1 MNTSSYFTQ
10 FSPGGFP
17 SPADSANVAQF
28 RLVPFYGHFK
38 ESMVTALQW
47 LGAISNGSADGLVV
61 KTGRTQAS
69 LGGTLDAE
77 RSGGYTVCFAAVF
90 ESIAR
95 KFVRGNEPDASLFHR
110 G

>member
-1 MNTSSYFTQ
+1 MD
-10 FSPGGFP
+10 
-17 SPADSANVAQF
+17 A
-28 RLVPFYGHFK
+28 FK

-77 RSGGYTVCFAAVF
+77 RSGGYTACFAVVF
-90 ESIAR
+90 EAIAR
-95 KFVRGNEPDASLFHR
+95 EFVRGNEPDASLFHR